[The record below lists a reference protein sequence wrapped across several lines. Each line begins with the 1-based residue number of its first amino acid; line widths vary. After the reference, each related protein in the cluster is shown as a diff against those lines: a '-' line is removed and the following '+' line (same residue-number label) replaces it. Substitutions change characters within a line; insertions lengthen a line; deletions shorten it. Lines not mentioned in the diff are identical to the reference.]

1 MTNRLLYLFTA
12 IGCVILFFT
21 TCSKSD
27 DPSLQNCE
35 KAVADIH
42 VNNQSF
48 PLKILSSTLLR
59 PSGNN
64 GKFKLLSV
72 EAYIDTVKVL
82 INVADVSAFSN
93 DELAKD
99 SIGIKTYYYSRTTG
113 SDTTGRVLI
122 GVRQG
127 QQYRYHTTDTASVSI
142 TAVNIEKRTVSGNYY
157 LRTIAPVIT
166 ATGTFSDVCFLSIK

>member
-1 MTNRLLYLFTA
+1 
-12 IGCVILFFT
+12 
-21 TCSKSD
+21 
-27 DPSLQNCE
+27 
-35 KAVADIH
+35 
-42 VNNQSF
+42 
-48 PLKILSSTLLR
+48 
-59 PSGNN
+59 
-64 GKFKLLSV
+64 V

-127 QQYRYHTTDTASVSI
+127 QQYRYHITDTASVSI

>member
-1 MTNRLLYLFTA
+1 MTNRLLYLFAA

-27 DPSLQNCE
+27 DPSLRNCE
-35 KAVADIH
+35 NSIADMRI
-42 VNNQSF
+42 NNQLY

-59 PSGNN
+59 PAGNN

-82 INVADVSAFSN
+82 INVADISAFSN
-93 DELAKD
+93 DELRKD
-99 SIGIKTYYYSRTTG
+99 SIGIKTYYYSRSAG

-122 GVRQG
+122 GIRRG
-127 QQYRYHTTDTASVSI
+127 QQYSYYTTDTASVSI

-157 LRTIAPVIT
+157 LRTAAPVVT
-166 ATGTFSDVCFLSIK
+166 ATGTFSEVCFLSIK